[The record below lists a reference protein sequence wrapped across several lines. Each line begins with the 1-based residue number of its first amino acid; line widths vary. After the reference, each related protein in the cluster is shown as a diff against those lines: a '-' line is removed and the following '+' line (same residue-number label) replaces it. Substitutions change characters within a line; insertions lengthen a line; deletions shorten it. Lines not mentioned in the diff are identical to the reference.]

1 MLKRFAILL
10 IISILSQ
17 GVFSQKINLLDYDP
31 CCETIDKK
39 SIKKF
44 EKAYKAYLK
53 RDFNEASNI
62 LRNLI
67 ISEPEFASPFF
78 LIGLIGVCKSNPSTI
93 ETFFPKVIE
102 VCPEYS
108 HPLLFYYIG
117 LIDYSYERFDS
128 SLKNFRTFNKLGLE
142 DESIPDSLFIKAENY
157 AEWSEFLIQTKSN
170 PIDFYPTKINNVST
184 SDDEYAPFITL
195 DKDKIF
201 FTRRQYVETSNPQ
214 SFYDQTNVEL
224 KEIFTMATLQENGI
238 YDKGIP
244 LPEPFNEAYHEGHP
258 SLTADNRELYYTV
271 CNPKDDYLNCDIYYS
286 KFMGGYWSDIQNLG
300 NNINTLGTWESEP
313 CITPDGKTLY
323 FVSNRGGGYGGLDI
337 WYSKKQKDGSWSRAI
352 NAGPRINTPLNEKS
366 PMLHPDGISFY
377 FLSSGWKGLG
387 GYDIFYLNLEDKNM
401 KRPVNLGYPINTEGD
416 EEGIKLGLDNRL
428 AYFASNKIGG
438 EAKSNIYEFELEERF
453 RPLKT
458 KLLRGRVTDNSNDGI
473 GAEIELRRISD
484 KNQGNYEIDKQTG
497 DFAIV
502 VLEDEQYIVKA
513 KKEGF
518 GFESRL
524 ITKETIR
531 GGRKIEMEIK
541 ELKVGEGYVIK
552 DILFASN
559 SYEITIQSQQ
569 VIDAFIEY
577 LNEYPKIRCTIEGH
591 TDNIGNEDE
600 NLILSEN
607 RAKTVADYIIKSRIR
622 EDRIK
627 HKGLGSKQ
635 SVADNNTEEGRAKNR
650 RTVFKIDSM

>member
-1 MLKRFAILL
+1 
-10 IISILSQ
+10 
-17 GVFSQKINLLDYDP
+17 
-31 CCETIDKK
+31 
-39 SIKKF
+39 
-44 EKAYKAYLK
+44 
-53 RDFNEASNI
+53 
-62 LRNLI
+62 
-67 ISEPEFASPFF
+67 
-78 LIGLIGVCKSNPSTI
+78 
-93 ETFFPKVIE
+93 
-102 VCPEYS
+102 
-108 HPLLFYYIG
+108 
-117 LIDYSYERFDS
+117 
-128 SLKNFRTFNKLGLE
+128 
-142 DESIPDSLFIKAENY
+142 
-157 AEWSEFLIQTKSN
+157 
-170 PIDFYPTKINNVST
+170 
-184 SDDEYAPFITL
+184 
-195 DKDKIF
+195 
-201 FTRRQYVETSNPQ
+201 
-214 SFYDQTNVEL
+214 
-224 KEIFTMATLQENGI
+224 
-238 YDKGIP
+238 
-244 LPEPFNEAYHEGHP
+244 
-258 SLTADNRELYYTV
+258 
-271 CNPKDDYLNCDIYYS
+271 
-286 KFMGGYWSDIQNLG
+286 
-300 NNINTLGTWESEP
+300 
-313 CITPDGKTLY
+313 
-323 FVSNRGGGYGGLDI
+323 
-337 WYSKKQKDGSWSRAI
+337 
-352 NAGPRINTPLNEKS
+352 
-366 PMLHPDGISFY
+366 DGISFY

-591 TDNIGNEDE
+591 TDNTGKEED
-600 NLILSEN
+600 NQILSEN
-607 RAKTVADYIIKSRIR
+607 RAKAVADYIIKSRIR

-627 HKGLGSKQ
+627 YKGYGSKQ
-635 SVADNNTEEGRAKNR
+635 PFTNNSTEESKAKNR